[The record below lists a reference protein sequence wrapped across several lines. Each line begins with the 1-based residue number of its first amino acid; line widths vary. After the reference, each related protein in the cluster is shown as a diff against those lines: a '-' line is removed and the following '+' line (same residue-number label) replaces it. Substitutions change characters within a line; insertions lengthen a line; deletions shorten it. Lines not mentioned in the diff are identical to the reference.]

1 MTSDFETNTSG
12 LEPVCDTTKQ
22 ALLDISFEKLSPAG
36 FDESGMSATCLETT
50 DGRVSIIRVFNPGG
64 EAYGENG
71 SMVASIW
78 MSPDDGSTQ
87 PSKAVEEY
95 KLVVIPDGLHL
106 ERDTFSNDD
115 FDPNQANTEEKPNTN
130 KSVNDN
136 IFIQP
141 SLENLRSQFAQKK
154 MVKTFEPPI
163 GDDFVSEPQAREL
176 LFLINSAETI
186 AFYPL

>member
-1 MTSDFETNTSG
+1 MTSGFETNISG
-12 LEPVCDTTKQ
+12 PEPVCDTTKQ
-22 ALLDISFEKLSPAG
+22 ALLDISFEKLSPVG
-36 FDESGMSATCLETT
+36 FDETGMSATCLEIT

-64 EAYGENG
+64 EAYWENG

-95 KLVVIPDGLHL
+95 KLMVIPDGLHL

-115 FDPNQANTEEKPNTN
+115 FGPNQANTEEKPDDT
-130 KSVNDN
+130 KSVDDN

-141 SLENLRSQFAQKK
+141 SLENPKSQFARKK
-154 MVKTFEPPI
+154 MVKIFEPPI
-163 GDDFVSEPQAREL
+163 GDDFVSESQAREL

-186 AFYPL
+186 AFYPI